1 MDSTFNLK
9 IKTVEGNEKIT
20 LLDITP
26 EKGKNCYSF
35 DGIGSGDYEIELN
48 GYQNNRLYQTA
59 TQKIKFNSSREYVS
73 TMAMGLASMAKAV
86 GAIYTMTKQIS
97 DMEEQNV
104 NLVSNIE
111 SALCDAFR
119 IVQIEDEVAKERAH
133 KRTYGF

>member
-59 TQKIKFNSSREYVS
+59 TQKMKFNSSREYVS

-86 GAIYTMTKQIS
+86 GAIYTTTKQIS
-97 DMEEQNV
+97 DTAEAI
-104 NLVSNIE
+104 SDYAFHIE
-111 SALCDAFR
+111 SNTS
-119 IVQIEDEVAKERAH
+119 K
-133 KRTYGF
+133 T

>member
-1 MDSTFNLK
+1 MKLYTRLISEGIFIFWSSEKMDSTFNLK

-35 DGIGSGDYEIELN
+35 NDIGSGDYEIELN

-59 TQKIKFNSSREYVS
+59 TQKMKFNSSREYVS

-86 GAIYTMTKQIS
+86 GAIYTTTKQIS
-97 DMEEQNV
+97 DKAAEI
-104 NLVSNIE
+104 S
-111 SALCDAFR
+111 DYAFR
-119 IVQIEDEVAKERAH
+119 IEMNTEKN
-133 KRTYGF
+133 

>member
-1 MDSTFNLK
+1 MKLYTRLISEGIFIFWSSEKMDSTFNLK

-59 TQKIKFNSSREYVS
+59 TQKMKFNSSREY
-73 TMAMGLASMAKAV
+73 MALGLTSMAKAV
-86 GAIYTMTKQIS
+86 GAIYTTTKQIS
-97 DMEEQNV
+97 DTAAEI
-104 NLVSNIE
+104 S
-111 SALCDAFR
+111 DYAFR
-119 IVQIEDEVAKERAH
+119 IEMNTSK
-133 KRTYGF
+133 T